1 MIVLQVVLAAV
12 IFVYQDEVRNA
23 VDKGLREVFDRQDTN
38 RDAIDGI
45 QTAVSIFLFNFCFMK
60 GKFYNKVFYIARML
74 WR

>member
-23 VDKGLREVFDRQDTN
+23 VDKGLREVFDHQDTN
-38 RDAIDGI
+38 RQAIDGI
-45 QTAVSIFLFNFCFMK
+45 QTAVSIFLFNFCFIK